1 MYSAAALYRTGT
13 LQQVGLSAAVVHHVG
28 PAIVGGKHSDFA
40 VYHGHWA
47 LGTRH
52 WALGTGLGVR
62 QEHAKAPLLALASP
76 SSGVNLAC
84 LWYLR
89 CAVRDDWLCVR
100 SGMRPMTCL
109 EGGANVGKFR

>member
-47 LGTRH
+47 LGTGH
-52 WALGTGLGVR
+52 WALVW
-62 QEHAKAPLLALASP
+62 AFVKNMPKPLFWLLLPHRLA
-76 SSGVNLAC
+76 
-84 LWYLR
+84 
-89 CAVRDDWLCVR
+89 
-100 SGMRPMTCL
+100 
-109 EGGANVGKFR
+109 